1 MTHTLPELPYAT
13 SALEPWIDEATVV
26 LHHDKH
32 HAGYVAGLN
41 KAEAALASAVS
52 NGNYNDVKSI
62 MKELA
67 FHGSG
72 HILHSLYWRNMAPG
86 AGGEPWGELSTRLNA
101 DFGAFGSF
109 KSLFSATATAVE
121 GSGWAVLAWDA
132 NNRRLVVL
140 QAEKHQ
146 DLAQWGVTPLLVCD
160 VWEHAYY
167 LKYQNRRPEYVA
179 GWWNVVNWA
188 DVAERFQAAG
198 GRA

>member
-1 MTHTLPELPYAT
+1 MPHELPELPYAPN
-13 SALEPWIDEATVV
+13 ALEPWIDEATIL
-26 LHHDKH
+26 LHHGKH

-41 KAEAALASAVS
+41 KAEAAQASALAS
-52 NGNYNDVKSI
+52 GNYADVKSI

-72 HILHSLYWRNMAPG
+72 HILHSLYWRNMGPG
-86 AGGEPWGELSTRLNA
+86 AGGEPAGEIATRIAN
-101 DFGAFGSF
+101 DFGSWSAF
-109 KSLFSATATAVE
+109 KSLFSAAASAVE
-121 GSGWAVLAWDA
+121 GGGWAVLAWDGTS
-132 NNRRLVVL
+132 RRLVVL

-146 DLAQWGVTPLLVCD
+146 DLAQWGVIPLLVCD

-179 GWWNVVNWA
+179 AWWNVVNWNE
-188 DVAERFQAAG
+188 VSERFQSAG